1 MKSFGLRTLFLV
13 AAAAAGSALSC
24 AQSDTLNL
32 PTGGTG
38 GSGNL
43 AETGGTGGTSAT
55 GAGGTSN
62 TGGSVGSGGSAT
74 GGTVATGGSVGSGG
88 SRATGG
94 TTGTGGSGATGGRA
108 GAGGSGAG
116 GRGGVGGSGAG
127 GRGGV
132 GGSASGT
139 GGTGGAGG
147 AAATFASVTSLFAAN
162 CTSCHD
168 GTNHT
173 DLRATGL
180 YARIVNQ
187 SPTKSTV
194 AACESQK
201 LIVPGNTAMSL
212 ISNKIKGTNLG
223 GCNGRMPDGCSTT
236 SANPRPCLTTAQIA
250 IVDSWINA
258 GAPM

>member
-1 MKSFGLRTLFLV
+1 MTSFGLRTLFVV

-32 PTGGTG
+32 PTGGMG
-38 GSGNL
+38 GSGNF

-62 TGGSVGSGGSAT
+62 TGGNVGSGGSAT

-94 TTGTGGSGATGGRA
+94 TTGTGGSGGTGGRA
-108 GAGGSGAG
+108 GA
-116 GRGGVGGSGAG
+116 GGSGAG

-147 AAATFASVTSLFAAN
+147 AAATFASVTALFAAN

-258 GAPM
+258 SAPM